1 MACGAQGRER
11 KRPITGRHPTLLAT
25 LPRLPT
31 HFSWKCYKKEGAEA
45 AGKSNLSLGTHG
57 PDAVDSQMR
66 ERKGSNYDVAHRRW
80 LLYPNTP
87 RMGVGGTDYF
97 NEAFNY
103 YGATAVWIIDDS
115 TFSGPRPATRNKYVA
130 WPPPGYV
137 PYQVVWAR
145 WSFSYP
151 GADFSAAKVTLRRG
165 TTLLGVK
172 REAPSGGSADN
183 TLVWVANTQNSLYNE
198 DRFEPWDKPTA
209 VQKINVT
216 ITGGL
221 LLRGAGGGHAFL
233 QPPPV
238 HQAGL
243 VFLFL
248 LRFQ

>member
-1 MACGAQGRER
+1 MEAAPPM
-11 KRPITGRHPTLLAT
+11 PICRWT
-25 LPRLPT
+25 
-31 HFSWKCYKKEGAEA
+31 CYTSSAAEA
-45 AGKSNLSLGTHG
+45 ADNSNLSLGNKG
-57 PDAVDSQMR
+57 PAAVDSQMR
-66 ERKGSNYDVAHRRW
+66 DRGAKNARVGHRRW
-80 LLYPNTP
+80 LLYPWTR
-87 RMGVGGTDYF
+87 RMGI
-97 NEAFNY
+97 
-103 YGATAVWIIDDS
+103 GAVDHYDVSAGVDGTAVIWIIDEDS
-115 TFSGPRPATRNKYVA
+115 WFDADGWELPRPATRSGFVA

-221 LLRGAGGGHAFL
+221 LLRGAGAGHAFL

>member
-1 MACGAQGRER
+1 M
-11 KRPITGRHPTLLAT
+11 LAT